1 MRFWAIRRFKQ
12 NRRGQSHGAKLNG
25 FDLGNA
31 HEYRLHHS
39 YSNIIIG
46 SKSNAYQDLLNCAG
60 SASFL
65 LFSLIYSQ
73 QFSGPLLPWTG
84 SAQHHYKKQNLLDQL
99 FSYPELLVLGKQRNK
114 QSNLPHVPLSQ
125 GVSSQKKTYAM
136 LKSFSTA
143 RGVFFSPNDVG
154 LCRGS

>member
-1 MRFWAIRRFKQ
+1 MRCWAIRRFEQ
-12 NRRGQSHGAKLNG
+12 NCLGQSHGAKLNG

-73 QFSGPLLPWTG
+73 QFSGPLLPWTR
-84 SAQHHYKKQNLLDQL
+84 SAQHHYKKQKLLDQL
-99 FSYPELLVLGKQRNK
+99 FSYPELLVWGKQRNK
-114 QSNLPHVPLSQ
+114 QSDLPHVPLSQ
-125 GVSSQKKTYAM
+125 GVSSKKKHTPCSSHFQQ
-136 LKSFSTA
+136 LGGS
-143 RGVFFSPNDVG
+143 FFSK
-154 LCRGS
+154 

>member
-1 MRFWAIRRFKQ
+1 MINDHRISIVQPALLDSNTGNFFCEKCDVGEIRRFEQ
-12 NRRGQSHGAKLNG
+12 NRLGQSHGAKLNG

-73 QFSGPLLPWTG
+73 QFSGPLLP
-84 SAQHHYKKQNLLDQL
+84 
-99 FSYPELLVLGKQRNK
+99 
-114 QSNLPHVPLSQ
+114 
-125 GVSSQKKTYAM
+125 
-136 LKSFSTA
+136 
-143 RGVFFSPNDVG
+143 
-154 LCRGS
+154 